1 VGIFIIHQI
10 KEMMRFR
17 FLLFLLVLFPN
28 TYLLAQDYSIVDTRQ
43 TVFYNNTTS
52 ISAPEEM
59 DAFYGQDANYNGNQP
74 SYTDN
79 GDGTVTDNVTG
90 LMWSQTTDL
99 NGDGTI
105 NVYDKL
111 SQTEAVAAADTLT
124 LGGYD
129 DWRLPTIKEQY
140 SLILFDG
147 TDPSGYTGT
156 STDGIIPFID
166 DDIFGFGFG
175 DVDNDE
181 RLIDAQYATTSLYV
195 STTMMGDETMFGVN
209 FADGRIKGYPT
220 GPMPGETE
228 DKQFYMMFV
237 RGNPEYGINDFVDN
251 GDGTITDNAT
261 GLMWKQ
267 DDSEEGMEWETAL
280 NYAEN
285 HEFAGYSDWRLPN
298 AKELQSIVD
307 YSRSPATS
315 SSAAIDPIFN
325 CSQITDE
332 GDETNY
338 PFFWTSTTHANLTD
352 QAGSAAAYLAFG
364 EALGFM
370 EMPPES
376 GTYNL
381 LDVHGA
387 GSQRSDPK
395 TGDPADYPYGNGP
408 QGDVIRIFN
417 YVRLVRDIQTD
428 IGNIET
434 ESYIKLYP
442 NPAKNT
448 INISSQNEIIRI
460 EIFNSLGQNT
470 LSMNCQSGN
479 LNIDISAMK
488 EGMYFIKSYTQNTST
503 IINFIKL

>member
-1 VGIFIIHQI
+1 
-10 KEMMRFR
+10 MMRFS
-17 FLLFLLVLFPN
+17 FFLFLLALFSN
-28 TYLLAQDYSIVDTRQ
+28 GYLLAQNYSIVDTRQ

-52 ISAPEEM
+52 ISAPEES

-99 NGDGTI
+99 TGDGTI
-105 NVYDKL
+105 DVYDKL

-124 LGGYD
+124 LGGYN
-129 DWRLPTIKEQY
+129 DWRLPSIKEQY

-156 STDGIIPFID
+156 STDSIIPFID
-166 DDIFGFGFG
+166 DVFGFGFG
-175 DVDNDE
+175 DEANGE
-181 RLIDAQYATTSLYV
+181 RLIDAQYATTTLYV

-228 DKQFYMMFV
+228 DKQFYVMFV
-237 RGNPEYGINDFVDN
+237 RGNPNYGINDFVDN
-251 GDGTITDNAT
+251 GDGTIIDNAT

-267 DDSEEGMEWETAL
+267 DDSGEGMNWETAL
-280 NYAEN
+280 SYAEN

-298 AKELQSIVD
+298 AKELQSILD
-307 YSRSPATS
+307 YSRSPVTS
-315 SSAAIDPIFN
+315 SSAAIDPVFN

-338 PFFWTSTTHANLTD
+338 PFFWSSTTHANWTNE
-352 QAGSAAAYLAFG
+352 AGSAAAYLAFG

-370 EMPPES
+370 QMPPES
-376 GTYNL
+376 GNYTL

-395 TGDPADYPYGNGP
+395 TGDPEDYPYGNGP
-408 QGDVIRIFN
+408 QGDVIRIYN
-417 YVRLVRDIQTD
+417 YVRLVRDISTE
-428 IGNIET
+428 IESRET
-434 ESYIKLYP
+434 EIKIQLHP
-442 NPAKNT
+442 NPAKDY
-448 INISSQNEIIRI
+448 IDLSYGEIPENQIEIRI
-460 EIFNSLGQNT
+460 FNIVGGLVYQSEMNDQQKRISL
-470 LSMNCQSGN
+470 SG
-479 LNIDISAMK
+479 LKS
-488 EGMYFIKSYTQNTST
+488 GMYVLYAKSGDFQFHAKFIKE
-503 IINFIKL
+503 

>member
-1 VGIFIIHQI
+1 M
-10 KEMMRFR
+10 KRFA
-17 FLLFLLVLFPN
+17 LFLLMISLFASESIFSQSYP
-28 TYLLAQDYSIVDTRQ
+28 IVDTRQ
-43 TVFYNNTTS
+43 TECYDNTTD
-52 ISAPEEM
+52 ISEPNES

-74 SYTDN
+74 SYTIN
-79 GDGTVTDNVTG
+79 TDGTVTDNITG

-99 NGDGTI
+99 NGDGMI

-111 SQTEAVAAADTLT
+111 SQSEAVAAADTLT
-124 LGGYD
+124 LGDYD
-129 DWRLPTIKEQY
+129 DWRLPSIKEQY

-156 STDGIIPFID
+156 GTDGIIPFID

-181 RLIDAQYATTSLYV
+181 RLIDAQYATTTLYV

-220 GPMPGETE
+220 GPMPGGTE
-228 DKQFYMMFV
+228 DKQYYVMFV
-237 RGNPEYGINDFVDN
+237 RGNPDYGINAFIDN
-251 GDGTITDNAT
+251 GNGTITDNAT
-261 GLMWKQ
+261 SLMWMQ
-267 DDSEEGMEWETAL
+267 DDSGEGMNWESAL
-280 NYAEN
+280 NYSEN
-285 HEFAGYSDWRLPN
+285 HEFAGHSDWRLPN
-298 AKELQSIVD
+298 VKELQSIID

-315 SSAAIDPIFN
+315 SSAAIDPLFN

-338 PFFWTSTTHANLTD
+338 PFYWTGTTHANMST
-352 QAGSAAAYLAFG
+352 QAGGAAAYIAFG

-387 GSQRSDPK
+387 GAQRSDPK

-417 YVRLVRDIQTD
+417 YIRLVRDIQTD
-428 IGNIET
+428 IGSIEKD
-434 ESYIKLYP
+434 SNIKLYP

-448 INISSQNEIIRI
+448 LNISSQNKITRI

-479 LNIDISAMK
+479 LQIDISAMK
-488 EGMYFIKSYTQNTST
+488 KGMYYIKSYTQNMST
-503 IINFIKL
+503 ITNFIKL

>member
-1 VGIFIIHQI
+1 MKQI
-10 KEMMRFR
+10 GLIAMLAMISMN
-17 FLLFLLVLFPN
+17 LVL
-28 TYLLAQDYSIVDTRQ
+28 AQSYPIVDTRQ
-43 TVFYNNTTS
+43 TEFYGNTVAIT
-52 ISAPEEM
+52 APQLS
-59 DAFYGQDANYNGNQP
+59 DAFYGQDANYDGNQP

-99 NGDGTI
+99 NGDGSI
-105 NVYDKL
+105 DVYDKL

-129 DWRLPTIKEQY
+129 DWRLPSIKEQY

-166 DDIFGFGFG
+166 DIFGFGFG
-175 DVDNDE
+175 DEANGE
-181 RLIDAQYATTSLYV
+181 RLIDAQYATTTLYV

-228 DKQFYMMFV
+228 DKQFYVMFV
-237 RGNPEYGINDFVDN
+237 RGNPDYGINEFVDN

-261 GLMWKQ
+261 SLMWQQ
-267 DDSEEGMEWETAL
+267 DDSGEGMNWENAL
-280 NYAEN
+280 SYAEN
-285 HEFAGYSDWRLPN
+285 QVFAGYSDWRLPN
-298 AKELQSIVD
+298 AKELQSILD

-315 SSAAIDPIFN
+315 SSAAIDPLFN

-332 GDETNY
+332 GEETNY
-338 PFFWTSTTHANLTD
+338 PFYWTSTTHANWTEE
-352 QAGSAAAYLAFG
+352 AGSAAAYVAFG

-376 GTYNL
+376 GSYSL

-395 TGDPADYPYGNGP
+395 TGDPEDYPYGNGP

-417 YVRLVRDIQTD
+417 YVRLVRDVSTDNASIEKENEIQV
-428 IGNIET
+428 
-434 ESYIKLYP
+434 YP
-442 NPAKNT
+442 NPANNT
-448 INISSQNEIIRI
+448 LNISSPNEITQIDVI
-460 EIFNSLGQNT
+460 NSLGQT
-470 LSMNCQSGN
+470 ILSKNCQN
-479 LNIDISAMK
+479 TRLQIDISTLDS
-488 EGMYFIKSYTQNTST
+488 GVYQVKSHTQYTST
-503 IINFIKL
+503 ITHLIRL